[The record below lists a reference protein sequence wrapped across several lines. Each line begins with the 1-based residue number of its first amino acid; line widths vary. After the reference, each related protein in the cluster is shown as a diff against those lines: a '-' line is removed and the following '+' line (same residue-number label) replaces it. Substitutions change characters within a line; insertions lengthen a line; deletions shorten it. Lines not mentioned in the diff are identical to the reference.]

1 VRLLDGA
8 LRPAQRDTDPSL
20 DKEPAMHCHCLLILA
35 AAILLPGAQTVGHAD
50 EGPAPRILP
59 GQRADGSMLLH
70 NQWSLT
76 PAGTQVE
83 VANFPVNIAIHPR
96 GRYAAVL
103 HCGYGRHEIV
113 VVDIEGEKVVSRT
126 PVEEAF
132 YGLVFSHQGE
142 HLYCSGASSEGIRAF
157 SFTDGQLADGGLI
170 PLRDASEK
178 GIPCGLAISA
188 DGRRLYI
195 ANVWG
200 QSVGALDLVEKKPVF
215 DLRFSVAAPV
225 IVIPPSQP
233 LDDDS
238 AAASKRAEAARLK
251 TMADAPFPYACAL
264 DEDRDR
270 LYVSLWA
277 QAAIAEIDL
286 KSRTVARTISVE
298 EHPNELLLSASGRL
312 LYVANANRNTVSVID
327 TASGTVTETLLASL
341 YPNLPPGSTPD
352 GLALSPDGTLLF
364 VANATIDAV
373 AVFDVSEP
381 GRSRSLGLIPTG
393 WYPTSVR
400 VTPDGKRL
408 LIANGKGGSAKANPQ
423 GPQPGVK
430 ATGKV
435 QYIGDLLTGTL
446 SIVPLPQRE
455 QLEEQLKAW
464 TVQVLKNSPLHPDLG
479 ITAAHPAG
487 NPIPEKP
494 GDACPITYCIYVIKE
509 NRTYDQVLG
518 DIAEGNGSPALC
530 LFPEAVTPNHHRLA
544 RDFVLL
550 DNFYVDA
557 EVSADGHEWS
567 MAAMA
572 SDFVVKSWPLAYGH
586 NKSAKFPYPSEG
598 HFEIAHPASGY
609 LWDHA
614 QAAGVSYRSYGEFV
628 DNGKHAN
635 DPGTSRVKSLEGH
648 FDPRY
653 RSFDL
658 DYPDARRVDEYQS
671 ELKGFEA
678 AGDMP
683 RLQIVRLPSD
693 HTSGT
698 LAGKPTPTAY
708 LAENDQALG
717 RLVEAVSHSS
727 FWPRTAIFVLEDDAQ
742 NGPDHV
748 DAHRSPAFV
757 ISPYTRRHAVDSTM
771 YSTSSMLRT
780 IELILGLKPM
790 TQYDAAAAP
799 MYGAFIAAADAAP
812 YTALP
817 AQVDLE
823 QKNAKT
829 AWGAKASSSMDF
841 AKEDAADD
849 QLLNE
854 VIWHSVRG
862 AYTAM
867 PAPVRAAFVRTQ
879 PGRDDDD

>member
-1 VRLLDGA
+1 MHC
-8 LRPAQRDTDPSL
+8 PSL
-20 DKEPAMHCHCLLILA
+20 FTIACALLLLA
-35 AAILLPGAQTVGHAD
+35 ALPGSHAG
-50 EGPAPRILP
+50 EGPVPRILP
-59 GQRADGSMLLH
+59 GQRSDGSMLLP

-83 VANFPVNIAIHPR
+83 VGDFPVNIAIHPG

-103 HCGYGRHEIV
+103 HCGFSRHEILM
-113 VVDIEGEKVVSRT
+113 VDIEGAKVVART

-132 YGLVFSHQGE
+132 YGLVFSHMGE

-157 SFTDGQLADGGLI
+157 NVRDGRLVDGELI
-170 PLRDASEK
+170 PLRDAQEK
-178 GIPCGLAISA
+178 GIPCGLAISG
-188 DGRRLYI
+188 DNRRLYI

-200 QSVGALDLVEKKPVF
+200 QSVGALDVMEKKPLF
-215 DLRFSVAAPV
+215 DLKLTAAAPTFV
-225 IVIPPSQP
+225 VPPAQP
-233 LDDDS
+233 LDDDT
-238 AAASKRAEAARLK
+238 AAATKRAEAARIK

-277 QAAIAEIDL
+277 QAAIAEISL
-286 KSRTVARTISVE
+286 ASRTVVRTIAVE
-298 EHPNELLLSASGRL
+298 DHPNELLLSASGRQ

-327 TASGTVTETLLASL
+327 TATGRVAETLLASL
-341 YPNLPPGSTPD
+341 YPDLPPGATPD

-373 AVFDVSEP
+373 AVFDVAQP

-393 WYPTSVR
+393 WYPTAVR
-400 VTPDGKRL
+400 VTPDGRRL
-408 LIANGKGGSAKANPQ
+408 LIANGKGGSAKANPR

-430 ATGKV
+430 AAGKV
-435 QYIGDLLTGTL
+435 EYIGDLLTGTL
-446 SIVPLPQRE
+446 SIVTLPKRE

-464 TVQVLKNSPLHPDLG
+464 TVQALRNSPLHPDLSV
-479 ITAAHPAG
+479 TAAHPLG
-487 NPIPEKP
+487 NPIPQRP
-494 GDACPITYCIYVIKE
+494 GEACPITYCIYVIKE
-509 NRTYDQVLG
+509 NRTYDQILG
-518 DIAEGNGSPALC
+518 DVAEGNGSPALC

-544 RDFVLL
+544 REFVLL
-550 DNFYVDA
+550 DSFYVDA

-572 SDFVVKSWPLAYGH
+572 SDFVERSWPLTYGH
-586 NKSAKFPYPSEG
+586 NKSGKFAYPSEG
-598 HFEIAHPASGY
+598 HFEIARPSSGY

-635 DPGTSRVKSLEGH
+635 DPCTSRVKSLEGH
-648 FDPRY
+648 FDAHY

-658 DYPDARRVDEYQS
+658 DYPDAKRVDEYLS

-683 RLQIVRLPSD
+683 RLQIVRLPND

-708 LAENDQALG
+708 LGENDQALG
-717 RLVEAVSHSS
+717 RFVAAVSRSN
-727 FWPRTAIFVLEDDAQ
+727 FWAQTAIFVIEDDAQ
-742 NGPDHV
+742 NGSDHV
-748 DAHRSPAFV
+748 DAHRSIAFV
-757 ISPYTRRHAVDSTM
+757 ISPYTRRGSVDSTM

-780 IELILGLKPM
+780 IELVLGLKPM

-799 MYGAFIAAADAAP
+799 MYGCFTAAADLTP
-812 YTALP
+812 YAALP

-829 AWGAKASSSMDF
+829 AWGARTSSTMDF

-849 QLLNE
+849 QQLNE

-862 AYTAM
+862 ASAAM

-879 PGRDDDD
+879 PERDDD

>member
-1 VRLLDGA
+1 
-8 LRPAQRDTDPSL
+8 
-20 DKEPAMHCHCLLILA
+20 MHCHSLPILA
-35 AAILLPGAQTVGHAD
+35 AALLLQCALLTSHAGEGA
-50 EGPAPRILP
+50 APRILP
-59 GQRADGSMLLH
+59 GQRTDGSMLLP

-83 VANFPVNIAIHPR
+83 VADFPVNIAIHPR

-103 HCGYGRHEIV
+103 HCGFSRHEIV
-113 VVDIEGEKVVSRT
+113 MVDIEGAKVVSRT

-132 YGLVFSHQGE
+132 YGLVFSHMGE

-157 SFTDGQLADGGLI
+157 SFRDGQLVDGELI
-170 PLRDASEK
+170 QLRDTQEK
-178 GIPCGLAISA
+178 GIPCGLAIS
-188 DGRRLYI
+188 DDNRRLYI

-200 QSVGALDLVEKKPVF
+200 QSVSALDVMEKKPLF
-215 DLRFSVAAPV
+215 DLKLTTAGPT
-225 IVIPPSQP
+225 IVVPPTQP
-233 LDDDS
+233 LDDDT
-238 AAASKRAEAARLK
+238 AAATKRAEAARVRK
-251 TMADAPFPYACAL
+251 MADAPFPYACAL

-277 QAAIAEIDL
+277 QAAVAVIDL
-286 KSRTVARTISVE
+286 KTRTVAMTISVE
-298 EHPNELLLSASGRL
+298 DHPNELLLSASGRQL
-312 LYVANANRNTVSVID
+312 FVANANRNTVSVID
-327 TASGTVTETLLASL
+327 TAAGKVTETLLASL
-341 YPNLPPGSTPD
+341 YPNLPPGATPD

-400 VTPDGKRL
+400 VTPDGRRL
-408 LIANGKGGSAKANPQ
+408 LIANGKGGTAKANPA

-430 ATGKV
+430 AKGKV
-435 QYIGDLLTGTL
+435 EYIGDLLTGTL
-446 SIVPLPQRE
+446 SIVTLPKRE

-464 TVQVLKNSPLHPDLG
+464 TLQALRNSPLHPDLG
-479 ITAAHPAG
+479 VSTAHPAG

-494 GDACPITYCIYVIKE
+494 GDACPIAYCIYVIKE
-509 NRTYDQVLG
+509 NRTYDQILG
-518 DIAEGNGSPALC
+518 DVVEGNGSPALC
-530 LFPEAVTPNHHRLA
+530 LFPEAVTPNHHHLA
-544 RDFVLL
+544 HEFVLL

-572 SDFVVKSWPLAYGH
+572 SDFVEKSWPLTYGH
-586 NKSAKFPYPSEG
+586 NKSGKFLYPSEG
-598 HFEIAHPASGY
+598 HFEIAHPSSGY

-635 DPGTSRVKSLEGH
+635 DPCTSRVKSLEGH

-658 DYPDARRVDEYQS
+658 DYPDARRVDEYLN

-678 AGDMP
+678 AGEMP

-693 HTSGT
+693 HTCGT

-708 LAENDQALG
+708 LAENDLALG

-757 ISPYTRRHAVDSTM
+757 ISPYTRRHSVDSTM

-780 IELILGLKPM
+780 MELILGLKPM

-799 MYGAFIAAADAAP
+799 MYGAFTAAADVAP
-812 YTALP
+812 YAALP
-817 AQVDLE
+817 ARVDLE

-829 AWGAKASSSMDF
+829 AWGARTSSSMDF

-849 QLLNE
+849 QQLNE

-862 AYTAM
+862 GSLAM
-867 PAPVRAAFVRTQ
+867 PAPVRAAFVRIQ
-879 PGRDDDD
+879 PERDDD

>member
-1 VRLLDGA
+1 MDVDSPQDNVSAMTHLCLRLV
-8 LRPAQRDTDPSL
+8 
-20 DKEPAMHCHCLLILA
+20 A
-35 AAILLPGAQTVGHAD
+35 AAILLRLALPSCYAG
-50 EGPAPRILP
+50 ESLPPRILP
-59 GQRADGSMLLH
+59 GQRADSSMLLP

-76 PAGTQVE
+76 PAGHQIA
-83 VANFPVNIAIHPR
+83 VADFPVNIAIQPQ

-103 HCGYGRHEIV
+103 HCGFSRHEIV
-113 VVDIEGEKVVSRT
+113 VVDVEAEQVVSRT

-132 YGLVFSHQGE
+132 YGLVFSHTGE

-157 SFTDGQLADGGLI
+157 SFKDGKLADGDLM
-170 PLRDASEK
+170 PLRDAKEK
-178 GIPCGLAISA
+178 GIPCGLAISE
-188 DGRRLYI
+188 DNNRLFV

-200 QSVGALDLVEKKPVF
+200 QSVSELDLQQKKLVF
-215 DLRFSVAAPV
+215 DLKLTTAVPT
-225 IVIPPSQP
+225 IVVPPSQP
-233 LDDDS
+233 LDVDT
-238 AAASKRAEAARLK
+238 AAATKRAEAARIK
-251 TMADAPFPYACAL
+251 AMPDAPFPYACAL
-264 DEDRDR
+264 DQARDR

-277 QAAIAEIDL
+277 QAAIAVVDL
-286 KSRTVARTISVE
+286 KSHSVTSTITVDD
-298 EHPNELLLSASGRL
+298 HPNELLLDASGRS

-327 TASGTVTETLLASL
+327 TKNGKVRETLLASL
-341 YPNLPPGSTPD
+341 YPDLPPGATPD

-373 AVFDVSEP
+373 AVYDVSEP
-381 GRSRSLGLIPTG
+381 GKSRSLGLIPTG

-408 LIANGKGGSAKANPQ
+408 LIANGKGGEAKANPD
-423 GPQPGVK
+423 GPHPGVNAK
-430 ATGKV
+430 GKV

-446 SIVPLPQRE
+446 SIVALPKRE
-455 QLEEQLKAW
+455 QLEEQLKTW
-464 TVQVLKNSPLHPDLG
+464 TVQVLRNSPLYPDLTV
-479 ITAAHPAG
+479 TAAHPAG

-509 NRTYDQVLG
+509 NRSYDQILG
-518 DIAEGNGSPALC
+518 DIHEGNGSPALC

-544 RDFVLL
+544 HEFVLL

-572 SDFVVKSWPLAYGH
+572 SDFVEKSWPLSYGH
-586 NKSAKFPYPSEG
+586 NKSGKFAYPSEG
-598 HFEIAHPASGY
+598 HFAIARPSSGY
-609 LWDHA
+609 LWERA
-614 QAAGVSYRSYGEFV
+614 QDAGVSYRSYGEFV
-628 DNGKHAN
+628 DNAKSVN

-658 DYPDARRVDEYQS
+658 DYPDAHRVDEYLR

-708 LAENDQALG
+708 IAENDQALG
-717 RLVEAVSHSS
+717 RFVEAVSHSS
-727 FWPRTAIFVLEDDAQ
+727 FWPKTAIFVLEDDAQ

-757 ISPYTRRHAVDSTM
+757 ISPFTRRHVVDSTM

-780 IELILGLKPM
+780 IELVLGLKPM

-799 MYGAFIAAADAAP
+799 MYGAFTAAADLAP
-812 YTALP
+812 YNALP
-817 AQVDLE
+817 ARVDLE

-841 AKEDAADD
+841 SKEDAVDD
-849 QLLNE
+849 QQLNE

-862 AYTAM
+862 ASSIM
-867 PAPVRAAFVRTQ
+867 PAPVRAAFIRIQ
-879 PGRDDDD
+879 PERDDD

>member
-1 VRLLDGA
+1 VWHLDGEA
-8 LRPAQRDTDPSL
+8 AGAAGHRTTL
-20 DKEPAMHCHCLLILA
+20 DKEPAMHCPCLPLLA
-35 AAILLPGAQTVGHAD
+35 AALLLPGALPSSHAG

-59 GQRADGSMLLH
+59 GQRSDGSMLLP
-70 NQWSLT
+70 NQWALT

-83 VANFPVNIAIHPR
+83 VADFPVNIAIHPG

-103 HCGYGRHEIV
+103 HCGFSRHEILM
-113 VVDIEGEKVVSRT
+113 VDIELGKVVTRT

-132 YGLVFSHQGE
+132 YGLVFSHMGE

-157 SFTDGQLADGGLI
+157 SFRDGQLADGELI
-170 PLRDASEK
+170 PLRDPQEK
-178 GIPCGLAISA
+178 GIPCGLAISE
-188 DGRRLYI
+188 DNRRLYI

-200 QSVGALDLVEKKPVF
+200 QSVGALDLMEKKPLF
-215 DLRFSVAAPV
+215 DLKLTAAAPT
-225 IVIPPSQP
+225 IVVPPSQP
-233 LDDDS
+233 LDDDT
-238 AAASKRAEAARLK
+238 AAATKRAEAARVK

-264 DEDRDR
+264 DEARDR

-277 QAAIAEIDL
+277 QAAIAVIDL
-286 KSRTVARTISVE
+286 KTRTVARTFPVE
-298 EHPNELLLSASGRL
+298 DHPNELLLSASGRL
-312 LYVANANRNTVSVID
+312 LYVANANRNTVSVVD
-327 TASGTVTETLLASL
+327 TATGQLTETLLASL
-341 YPNLPPGSTPD
+341 YPDLPPGATPD

-373 AVFDVSEP
+373 AVFDVAQP

-393 WYPTSVR
+393 WYPTAVR
-400 VTPDGKRL
+400 VTPDGRRL
-408 LIANGKGGSAKANPQ
+408 LVANGKGGTAKANPG

-430 ATGKV
+430 AKGKV
-435 QYIGDLLTGTL
+435 EYIGDLLTGTL
-446 SIVPLPQRE
+446 SIITLPKRE

-464 TVQVLKNSPLHPDLG
+464 TLQALRNSPLHPDLG
-479 ITAAHPAG
+479 VSAVHPAG

-494 GDACPITYCIYVIKE
+494 GDACPIRYCIYVIKE
-509 NRTYDQVLG
+509 NRTYDQILG
-518 DIAEGNGSPALC
+518 DIPEGNGSPALC

-544 RDFVLL
+544 REFVLL

-572 SDFVVKSWPLAYGH
+572 SDFVERSWPLTYGH
-586 NKSAKFPYPSEG
+586 NKSGKFAYPSEG
-598 HFEIAHPASGY
+598 HFEIAHPSSGY
-609 LWDHA
+609 LWD
-614 QAAGVSYRSYGEFV
+614 QALSAGVSYRSYGEFV

-635 DPGTSRVKSLEGH
+635 DPCTSRVKTLEGH

-658 DYPDARRVDEYQS
+658 DYPDARRVDEYLG

-717 RLVEAVSHSS
+717 RFVEALSHSS

-757 ISPYTRRHAVDSTM
+757 ISPYTRRHSVDSTM

-780 IELILGLKPM
+780 MELILGLKPM

-799 MYGAFIAAADAAP
+799 MYGAFAATADAAP
-812 YTALP
+812 YAALP

-829 AWGAKASSSMDF
+829 AWGAKASSAMDF
-841 AKEDAADD
+841 AREDAADD
-849 QLLNE
+849 QQLNQ

-862 AYTAM
+862 ASTAM

-879 PGRDDDD
+879 PARDDD

>member
-1 VRLLDGA
+1 MHQLCLRL
-8 LRPAQRDTDPSL
+8 
-20 DKEPAMHCHCLLILA
+20 LA
-35 AAILLPGAQTVGHAD
+35 AAILLPLAL
-50 EGPAPRILP
+50 PASQAGEDAASSRILP
-59 GQRADGSMLLH
+59 GQRADGSTLLP

-76 PAGTQVE
+76 PAGRQVE
-83 VANFPVNIAIHPR
+83 VADFPVNIAVHPQ

-103 HCGYGRHEIV
+103 HCGYSRHEIV
-113 VVDIEGEKVVSRT
+113 VVDVAAATVVSRT

-132 YGLVFSHQGE
+132 YGLVFSRNGE
-142 HLYCSGASSEGIRAF
+142 RLYCSAASSEGIRAF
-157 SFTDGQLADGGLI
+157 TFRDGRLEDGELI
-170 PLRDASEK
+170 QLRDPTEK

-188 DGRRLYI
+188 DGRRLYV

-200 QSVGALDLVEKKPVF
+200 QSVAALDLQERKPIF
-215 DLRFSVAAPV
+215 DLKLTAAAPT
-225 IVIPPSQP
+225 IVLPPAQP
-233 LDDDS
+233 LDDDT
-238 AAASKRAEAARLK
+238 AAATKRAAAAAIA
-251 TMADAPFPYACAL
+251 TMAVAPFPYACAL
-264 DEDRDR
+264 DEAHDR

-277 QAAIAEIDL
+277 QAAIAVIDL
-286 KSRTVARTISVE
+286 KTRLVTSTIAVE
-298 EHPNELLLSASGRL
+298 DHPNELLLSANARTL
-312 LYVANANRNTVSVID
+312 FVANGNRNTVSVID
-327 TASGTVTETLLASL
+327 TATGQVRETLLASL
-341 YPNLPPGSTPD
+341 YPGLPPGATPD

-381 GRSRSLGLIPTG
+381 GKSRSLGLIPTG
-393 WYPTSVR
+393 WYPTAVR
-400 VTPDGKRL
+400 VTPDGTRL
-408 LIANGKGGSAKANPQ
+408 LIANGKGGAGKANPA

-430 ATGKV
+430 AKGKV

-446 SIVPLPQRE
+446 SIVALPRRE
-455 QLEEQLKAW
+455 ELEEQLKAW
-464 TVQVLKNSPLHPDLG
+464 TVQVLRNSPLHPDLTV
-479 ITAAHPAG
+479 TAARPAG
-487 NPIPEKP
+487 NPIPGKP
-494 GDACPITYCIYVIKE
+494 GEASPLAYCIYVIKE

-518 DIAEGNGSPALC
+518 DMVEGNGSPALC
-530 LFPEAVTPNHHRLA
+530 LFPEAITPNHHRLA
-544 RDFVLL
+544 HDFVLL

-572 SDFVVKSWPLAYGH
+572 SDFVEKSWPLSYGH
-586 NKSAKFPYPSEG
+586 NKSGKFPYPSEG
-598 HFEIAHPASGY
+598 HFEIAHPSSGY

-635 DPGTSRVKSLEGH
+635 DPCTSRVKALEGH
-648 FDPRY
+648 FDPLY

-658 DYPDARRVDEYQS
+658 DYPDARRVDEYLR

-693 HTSGT
+693 HTSGA

-717 RLVEAVSHSS
+717 RLVDAVSHSR

-780 IELILGLKPM
+780 IELILGLTPM

-799 MYGAFIAAADAAP
+799 MYGCFTAAPDAAP
-812 YTALP
+812 YAALP
-817 AQVDLE
+817 ARVDID
-823 QKNAKT
+823 QRNAKT
-829 AWGAKASSSMDF
+829 AWGAQASSSMDF

-849 QLLNE
+849 QLLNA

-862 AYTAM
+862 DYIAM
-867 PAPVRAAFVRTQ
+867 PPPVRAAFVRTQ
-879 PGRDDDD
+879 PATDDD